1 MEKLSRDLHFFENH
15 VEWDTFNIAFFGEA
29 NAGKSTLI
37 EALIKGNGRTIGEG
51 YKDHTKQILNY
62 PLGNIKLLDLPG
74 IEGTEKRFINEIK
87 KAINMAHVVIYVLG
101 PKEPEEGTLT
111 KIKSY
116 LRNKVKVI
124 SVINLRGTQSLYLL
138 KKKKS

>member
-1 MEKLSRDLHFFENH
+1 M
-15 VEWDTFNIAFFGEA
+15 
-29 NAGKSTLI
+29 
-37 EALIKGNGRTIGEG
+37 
-51 YKDHTKQILNY
+51 
-62 PLGNIKLLDLPG
+62 GNIKLLDLPG

-101 PKEPEEGTLT
+101 PKEPEGTLT

-116 LRNKVKVI
+116 LKNKVKVI
-124 SVINLRGTQSLYLL
+124 SVINLRGTPSLYLL